1 MKRRIWSLVG
11 VAVAIVGAA
20 ACGGDVVTVCP
31 ADLRFTWSPRDT
43 TIAPGEQFTASLQVF
58 GCAGRDRLLDTVT
71 FKSSDVSVAVVST
84 TSGVVIGAHP
94 GTATIIA
101 SAKHYGVEGLITVKV
116 R

>member
-1 MKRRIWSLVG
+1 MKRRIWSLV
-11 VAVAIVGAA
+11 VAAAAIVGVA
-20 ACGGDVVTVCP
+20 ACGGDAVTVCP

-43 TIAPGEQFTASLQVF
+43 TIAPGEQFTASLQLF
-58 GCAGRDRLLDTVT
+58 GCGGRDRLLDTVT

-94 GTATIIA
+94 GTATIMA
-101 SAKHYGVEGLITVKV
+101 SARHYGVEALITVNV